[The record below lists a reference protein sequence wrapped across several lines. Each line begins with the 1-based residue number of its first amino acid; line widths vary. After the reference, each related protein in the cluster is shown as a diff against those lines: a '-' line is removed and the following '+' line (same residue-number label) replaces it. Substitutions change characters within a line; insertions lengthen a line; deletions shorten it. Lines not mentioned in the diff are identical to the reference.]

1 MRSEGA
7 TTRPA
12 ASSGGDPT
20 YRWSQASDERLARL
34 LDQRRDQLRMLR
46 HLLDDA
52 ADAEDVL
59 QQCYIRAL
67 ESLGTLRDQ
76 ERLTA
81 WFDRVVRNAA
91 WDWIRRHRAEARA
104 LAVLSR
110 EVPEARPFPA
120 GAHSACRCATQLLG
134 VLPAPYADVLRRVY
148 LREIPIEVVAR
159 RLRTTPNNV
168 RVRLHRERAALREQ
182 LIATCERCPDRE
194 LECRAAGGVSLLRTL
209 DEPQAEQA
217 SYEKAERLGVHGAT
231 LRQQGGGQ

>member
-59 QQCYIRAL
+59 QQCYIPTP
-67 ESLGTLRDQ
+67 ESLGTLRGQ

-91 WDWIRRHRAEARA
+91 WVGFAATAPRRARW
-104 LAVLSR
+104 
-110 EVPEARPFPA
+110 PC
-120 GAHSACRCATQLLG
+120 CR
-134 VLPAPYADVLRRVY
+134 
-148 LREIPIEVVAR
+148 
-159 RLRTTPNNV
+159 
-168 RVRLHRERAALREQ
+168 
-182 LIATCERCPDRE
+182 ERCPR
-194 LECRAAGGVSLLRTL
+194 RARSLLEPIRPVDARHSYSGSFPRRMRTC
-209 DEPQAEQA
+209 
-217 SYEKAERLGVHGAT
+217 SGACT
-231 LRQQGGGQ
+231 SGKSRSRSSLAGC